1 MWLSTYRAK
10 WVKVDGVEYKKNAGI
25 IYDMSADLPKVGQ
38 VTSVFVV
45 NETTVVFEV
54 DCYSSVYIE
63 HFRAYKLHSLKST
76 ATITLDN
83 LPLVHPVHIRK
94 VSALLHKCIILPYYV
109 QGVLP

>member
-1 MWLSTYRAK
+1 MAISTYRAK

-25 IYDMSADLPKVGQ
+25 VYDMSADLPKVGQ
-38 VTSVFVV
+38 ITSVFVV
-45 NETTVVFEV
+45 NEITVVLEL
-54 DCYSSVYIE
+54 DCYSSEYIE

-76 ATITLDN
+76 VTITLDN

-94 VSALLHKCIILPYYV
+94 VSALLQKCIILPYHV